1 MNNCKGK
8 EEESVD
14 KFIKNKINIIEN
26 SIKELQD
33 KKTNN
38 DSMEDFKSFQHISI
52 NIERIITSI
61 LELTSNFVNS
71 KNLKMDPKL
80 EGIFKDLYKNKIIDE
95 NMLSVMEETLSFRG
109 ISLDNSR
116 EVDLDSIKKFIEN
129 KLNYSLEFAYI
140 IANNITA

>member
-1 MNNCKGK
+1 MNNFKGK

-38 DSMEDFKSFQHISI
+38 DNMEDFKSFQHISI

-80 EGIFKDLYKNKIIDE
+80 EGIFKDLYKNKTIDE

>member
-1 MNNCKGK
+1 MNNFKGK

>member
-1 MNNCKGK
+1 M
-8 EEESVD
+8 D